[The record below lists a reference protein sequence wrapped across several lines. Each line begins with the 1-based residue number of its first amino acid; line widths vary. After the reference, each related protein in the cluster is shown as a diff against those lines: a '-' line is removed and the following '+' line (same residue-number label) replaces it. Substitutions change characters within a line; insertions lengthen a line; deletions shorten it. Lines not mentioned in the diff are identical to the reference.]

1 IAVRIL
7 SGEPASSFPPLV
19 IGTQPRPRYDWR
31 ELQRWDISESR
42 LPPGSVIAFR
52 QPTVWERYRW
62 WILGALFV
70 ALLEAGL
77 IVQLAMNLAKRRGV
91 GRGVRESES
100 RVWIIADSAPV
111 LIWMSG
117 VDTLC
122 TFFNKPWLDFTGRTL
137 EQEMGNG
144 WTEGVHPDDLQECLK
159 AYAEAFEARE
169 PFLLQYRLRRHDGEY
184 RWILDHGTPRYD
196 AQGTFVGYIGSCSDI
211 TERLRAEDR
220 FRQVFEAAPNAMIM
234 VNEDGA
240 IALVNGQA
248 ETVFGY
254 QRGELIGLPI
264 EALIPERFR
273 PEHPAHRRHFASNPQ
288 ARSMG
293 AGRNLFGRRKDGSEV
308 PVEVGLNPMHTVDGL
323 FVVASVIDISE
334 RRKAEAET
342 QRLRDELTHVSR
354 LAIMGELTAAIIHE
368 LSQPLTAILT
378 NARAGLRFIGANHDV
393 KEVREILEDIID
405 DDHRAGQVIQH
416 LRSLFKKG
424 EVEHRPLQFN
434 AVINDVVSVVR
445 ADARRR
451 NVATTLDLAVG
462 LPLVS
467 GDRVQL
473 QQVLLNLVVN
483 AFDAVADVNDRP
495 RKVIVR
501 TRTLG

>member
-1 IAVRIL
+1 MC
-7 SGEPASSFPPLV
+7 SS
-19 IGTQPRPRYDWR
+19 
-31 ELQRWDISESR
+31 
-42 LPPGSVIAFR
+42 
-52 QPTVWERYRW
+52 
-62 WILGALFV
+62 
-70 ALLEAGL
+70 
-77 IVQLAMNLAKRRGV
+77 
-91 GRGVRESES
+91 
-100 RVWIIADSAPV
+100 
-111 LIWMSG
+111 
-117 VDTLC
+117 
-122 TFFNKPWLDFTGRTL
+122 
-137 EQEMGNG
+137 
-144 WTEGVHPDDLQECLK
+144 DL
-159 AYAEAFEARE
+159 
-169 PFLLQYRLRRHDGEY
+169 
-184 RWILDHGTPRYD
+184 
-196 AQGTFVGYIGSCSDI
+196 
-211 TERLRAEDR
+211 
-220 FRQVFEAAPNAMIM
+220 
-234 VNEDGA
+234 
-240 IALVNGQA
+240 
-248 ETVFGY
+248 
-254 QRGELIGLPI
+254 
-264 EALIPERFR
+264 
-273 PEHPAHRRHFASNPQ
+273 
-288 ARSMG
+288 
-293 AGRNLFGRRKDGSEV
+293 
-308 PVEVGLNPMHTVDGL
+308 VEVGLNPMHTVDGL

-501 TRTLG
+501 TRTLGEKFVQVDVADTGPGIAPEKLGSIFQPFVTTKPGGMGMGLSVSHSIVNAHEGRLWAENGQDGGAVFHIVLPAMLEEVNSF